1 MSIVLSFCFLLVQVG
16 EDEFRRHARI
26 VKAHGAAVVVMA
38 FDEEGQAADCDNKV
52 RICKRSYD
60 ILVDEV
66 NSNQTF
72 PYYTGN
78 RGGWEEGKGGS
89 YSCDPELG

>member
-1 MSIVLSFCFLLVQVG
+1 MG

-66 NSNQTF
+66 RPCFVCTS
-72 PYYTGN
+72 
-78 RGGWEEGKGGS
+78 
-89 YSCDPELG
+89 EL